1 MLAIVTNFGRPR
13 IFPSCQG
20 DFWLNRLQP
29 IEIRNSELIKQL
41 QDYNKRRDILLEIKV
56 IDEAAAQIE
65 EVKKEDIKIDY
76 PDKAEFKMEY
86 SQFKILQLRSM
97 AKAKGIEGTFKMTKK
112 LLIEKLE
119 EKNGIS

>member
-29 IEIRNSELIKQL
+29 IEIRDPELIKQL
-41 QDYNKRRDILLEIKV
+41 QDYNKRRDILLEIN
-56 IDEAAAQIE
+56 IIGEAAAPAYEAE
-65 EVKKEDIKIDY
+65 EKETKIDY
-76 PDKAEFKMEY
+76 PDEVELRMNY

-97 AKAKGIEGTFKMTKK
+97 ARAKGIEGTFKMTKK

>member
-1 MLAIVTNFGRPR
+1 MLAIVTNFGWPR

-29 IEIRNSELIKQL
+29 IEIRDPELIKQL
-41 QDYNKRRDILLEIKV
+41 QDYNKRRDILLEIN
-56 IDEAAAQIE
+56 IIGEAAAPAYEAE
-65 EVKKEDIKIDY
+65 EKETKIDY
-76 PDKAEFKMEY
+76 PDEVELRMNY

-97 AKAKGIEGTFKMTKK
+97 ARAKGIEGTFKMTKK

>member
-29 IEIRNSELIKQL
+29 IEIRDPELIKQL
-41 QDYNKRRDILLEIKV
+41 QDYNKRRDILLEIN
-56 IDEAAAQIE
+56 IIGEAAAPAYEAE
-65 EVKKEDIKIDY
+65 EKETKIDY
-76 PDKAEFKMEY
+76 PDEVELRMNY

-97 AKAKGIEGTFKMTKK
+97 ARAKGIEGTFKMTKK
-112 LLIEKLE
+112 LLIEELK
-119 EKNGIS
+119 KR

>member
-29 IEIRNSELIKQL
+29 IEIRDPELIKQL
-41 QDYNKRRDILLEIKV
+41 QDYNKRRDILLEIKLV
-56 IDEAAAQIE
+56 DEIIEPVQKVEKKEIRISYPDEAE
-65 EVKKEDIKIDY
+65 IKID
-76 PDKAEFKMEY
+76 Y

-97 AKAKGIEGTFKMTKK
+97 AKAKGVEGTFKMTKK
-112 LLIEKLE
+112 LLIEELK
-119 EKNGIS
+119 KR

>member
-29 IEIRNSELIKQL
+29 IEIRDPELIKQL

-56 IDEAAAQIE
+56 IDEATTPAYR
-65 EVKKEDIKIDY
+65 VKEKETKIDY
-76 PDKAEFKMEY
+76 PDEAEFKMDY

-119 EKNGIS
+119 EKDGIS

>member
-20 DFWLNRLQP
+20 DFWLNRLAP
-29 IEIRNSELIKQL
+29 IEIRDPELIKQL
-41 QDYNKRRDILLEIKV
+41 QKYNERRDILLEINI
-56 IDEAAAQIE
+56 IDEAAIPVYKVE
-65 EVKKEDIKIDY
+65 EKEAKIDY
-76 PDKAEFKMEY
+76 PDEVELRMNY

-97 AKAKGIEGTFKMTKK
+97 ARAKGIEGTFKMTKK

>member
-41 QDYNKRRDILLEIKV
+41 QDYNKRRDILLEIN
-56 IDEAAAQIE
+56 IIGEAAAPAYEAE
-65 EVKKEDIKIDY
+65 EKETKIDY
-76 PDKAEFKMEY
+76 PDEVELRMNY

-97 AKAKGIEGTFKMTKK
+97 AKAKGIEGTFKMTKN

-119 EKNGIS
+119 EKDGIS

>member
-20 DFWLNRLQP
+20 GFWLNRLQP

-76 PDKAEFKMEY
+76 PDEAEFKMDY

-97 AKAKGIEGTFKMTKK
+97 AKAKGIEGTFKMTKN

-119 EKNGIS
+119 EKDGIS